1 MHVYAA
7 GTGLMEALRTI
18 RRNRK
23 CNFDIYTNAAHVT
36 DTRSH
41 LIGLKLDTA
50 INTSG
55 PEACISIVL
64 L

>member
-1 MHVYAA
+1 
-7 GTGLMEALRTI
+7 MEALRTI